1 MAGHDRSEL
10 LSHDELSPPS
20 YRNFIAIKIIIVG
33 GLGNTIVHLNF
44 YFYDTLIFTVTGDLC
59 DAGWEGA
66 EPGQDFDQ
74 LSEED
79 LR

>member
-1 MAGHDRSEL
+1 M
-10 LSHDELSPPS
+10 
-20 YRNFIAIKIIIVG
+20 
-33 GLGNTIVHLNF
+33 GNTIGHSNSNSSNF
-44 YFYDTLIFTVTGDLC
+44 NYYDTLIFTITGDLC

-66 EPGQDFDQ
+66 QPGQDFDQ